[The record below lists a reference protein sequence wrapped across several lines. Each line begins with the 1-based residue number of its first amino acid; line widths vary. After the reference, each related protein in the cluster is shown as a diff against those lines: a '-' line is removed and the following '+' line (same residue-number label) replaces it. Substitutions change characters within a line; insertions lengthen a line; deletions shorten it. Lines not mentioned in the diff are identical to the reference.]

1 MSRIMM
7 RESPVKEVKPI
18 IKIFKD
24 AFPNNLVVTIT
35 KNGDPLSRFSDDIW
49 DYSATSNNLR
59 NLHF

>member
-35 KNGDPLSRFSDDIW
+35 KNGDPLLNRPGIVGDLIF
-49 DYSATSNNLR
+49 
-59 NLHF
+59 